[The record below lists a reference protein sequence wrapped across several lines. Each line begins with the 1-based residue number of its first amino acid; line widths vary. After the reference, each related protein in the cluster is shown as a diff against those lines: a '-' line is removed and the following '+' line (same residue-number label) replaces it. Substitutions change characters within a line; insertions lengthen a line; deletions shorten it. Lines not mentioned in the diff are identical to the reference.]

1 MSKKIFL
8 EEKELPEQ
16 WYNLNADLA
25 EGLKP
30 PLHPGTHQPLGP
42 EELAPLFSQALIEQE
57 MSQERWIPIPEE
69 VRDIYKVWRPTPL
82 IRATRLEKALD
93 TPAEIWYKWEGV
105 SPAGSHKPN
114 SAVAQAYYNAKEGIK
129 RLTTETG
136 AGQWG
141 SSLCYAAKM
150 FDMECTVF
158 MVRVSYEQKPYRAS
172 MMRAWGGKV
181 FPSPSDQTDSGR
193 AVLAE
198 MPDTNGSLGIAIS
211 EAVEDAVK
219 NEDTHYALGSVLNH
233 VLIHQSVVG
242 LEVRKQFE
250 KIDKWPDV
258 LVGCVGGGSNF
269 AGFAFPFLPEKIKG
283 EKKLRLVA
291 VEPSACPTITRGML
305 AYDFGDTSGLTP
317 LIRMHTLG
325 SKFIP
330 PGVHAGGLRYHGMA
344 PMVSAAAEQG
354 LLEPIAIHQMETFE
368 AGLLFAKTEGII
380 SAPEANHAIR
390 GAIIEAERC
399 KKEGKKEIIAFN
411 LCGHGHFD
419 MSAYDA
425 YLAGELSDYEH
436 DEQALALSLSHLPK
450 L

>member
-1 MSKKIFL
+1 
-8 EEKELPEQ
+8 
-16 WYNLNADLA
+16 
-25 EGLKP
+25 
-30 PLHPGTHQPLGP
+30 
-42 EELAPLFSQALIEQE
+42 
-57 MSQERWIPIPEE
+57 
-69 VRDIYKVWRPTPL
+69 
-82 IRATRLEKALD
+82 
-93 TPAEIWYKWEGV
+93 
-105 SPAGSHKPN
+105 
-114 SAVAQAYYNAKEGIK
+114 
-129 RLTTETG
+129 
-136 AGQWG
+136 
-141 SSLCYAAKM
+141 
-150 FDMECTVF
+150 
-158 MVRVSYEQKPYRAS
+158 
-172 MMRAWGGKV
+172 
-181 FPSPSDQTDSGR
+181 
-193 AVLAE
+193 
-198 MPDTNGSLGIAIS
+198 
-211 EAVEDAVK
+211 
-219 NEDTHYALGSVLNH
+219 
-233 VLIHQSVVG
+233 
-242 LEVRKQFE
+242 
-250 KIDKWPDV
+250 
-258 LVGCVGGGSNF
+258 VGGGSNF